1 MTATDEIR
9 DATRRV
15 VEAVAPSV
23 VRIGRHGGRGCGVV
37 VGDGLVLTNAHNL
50 RDRTTQV
57 TFADGRAAQGRA
69 AGVDLDGDLTVLQ
82 VDTDGAPAVTWAT
95 DTAGTSG
102 TGDTPGPGDT
112 DTTDTTGAD
121 ADADA
126 SDTAGPVPVDWGTT
140 VFAVV
145 RTGDGVRVTSGTV
158 SGLDRAFRG
167 PRGRL
172 VTGGIEHTAPLGK
185 GGSGS
190 PIVDDHGRLL
200 GVTTLRLGDGF
211 AVARGADADLRR
223 LVDELAAGDEP
234 RRPLLGV
241 GVAPAHVA
249 RRMRQAVGLPER
261 DGVMVRGVEEGSPAD
276 RAGIL
281 RGDLITAAGGTDVAD
296 PDDLFAVLSGVPEGG
311 ELDLHVVRVTDE
323 LDIRVSFATD
333 AEATTGHGTA

>member
-15 VEAVAPSV
+15 VDAVAPSV

-57 TFADGRAAQGRA
+57 TFADGRATQGRA

-82 VDTDGAPAVTWAT
+82 VETGDAPPVTWAT
-95 DTAGTSG
+95 SGSGGASEEGEGPGGGTETAG
-102 TGDTPGPGDT
+102 
-112 DTTDTTGAD
+112 
-121 ADADA
+121 
-126 SDTAGPVPVDWGTT
+126 VPVDWGTT
-140 VFAVV
+140 VFAVA

-190 PIVDDHGRLL
+190 PIVDEQGRLL

-211 AVARGADADLRR
+211 AIARAADAGLRR
-223 LVDELAAGDEP
+223 RVDELAAGDEP

-261 DGVMVRGVEEGSPAD
+261 DGVMVRGVEEGSPAA

-281 RGDLITAAGGTDVAD
+281 RGDLITSAGGTEVAD
-296 PDDLFAVLSGVPEGG
+296 ADDLFSVLAAVPEGG
-311 ELDLHVVRVTDE
+311 TLDLHVVRVTDE
-323 LDIRVSFATD
+323 LDIRVSFAPD
-333 AEATTGHGTA
+333 EATTDQGTA